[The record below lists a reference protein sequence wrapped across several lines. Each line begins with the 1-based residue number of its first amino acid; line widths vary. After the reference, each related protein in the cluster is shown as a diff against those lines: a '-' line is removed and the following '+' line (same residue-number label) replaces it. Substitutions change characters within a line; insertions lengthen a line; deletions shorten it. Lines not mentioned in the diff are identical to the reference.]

1 MSSGL
6 ILLLESATLNC
17 SVAVARD
24 GEVIATL
31 EEQSHSFLHAEKLHL
46 FARKLIEEQGDAAS
60 WKAIAVSNGP
70 GSYTG
75 LRIGLSLAKGLAY
88 GWGVPL
94 ITLSTL
100 EVLYHSFKRHHPEHS
115 AAHYWP
121 MLDARRMEVYTA
133 GFDPNGQRT
142 QPDAAMVLTDE
153 IPATAGVCFGDGSE
167 KARALL
173 EQAHFEV
180 IDGPLPSAQDMAG
193 LAEAAYRAKQW
204 ADGAYAEPFYL
215 KDFQAGTPKKL
226 V

>member
-6 ILLLESATLNC
+6 ILLIESATLNC

-31 EEQSHSFLHAEKLHL
+31 EETSHSFLHAEKLHL
-46 FARKLIEEQGDAAS
+46 FARHLIDQQGTSAP

-75 LRIGLSLAKGLAY
+75 LRIGLSLAKGLAF

-94 ITLSTL
+94 ITVSTL
-100 EVLYHSFKRHHPEHS
+100 EVLYHSFKRHYPDRTAS
-115 AAHYWP
+115 HYWP

-133 GFDPNGQRT
+133 GFDAHGRRT
-142 QPDAAMVLTDE
+142 HRDVAMVLTDE
-153 IPATAGVCFGDGSE
+153 VPSESGVCFGDGSE

-173 EQAHFEV
+173 EQAHLEV
-180 IDGPLPSAQDMAG
+180 VDGPLPSAQDMAV
-193 LAEAAYRAKQW
+193 LAEAAFQAEQW
-204 ADGAYAEPFYL
+204 ADVAYAEPFYL
-215 KDFQAGTPKKL
+215 KAFQAGTPKKL
-226 V
+226 L